1 MHNVEE
7 ALRFAAA
14 VSSSS
19 AFFLKLEG
27 GMSSESETPKEIE
40 HVTEGK
46 PTGRKKIFIA
56 AGVALAVLGIGAPV
70 GYFLIA
76 PSQAP
81 EEELAAESVELEP
94 EKEAPPAAAP
104 AEDESLAL
112 LEGEEMLGAI
122 VPFDAFLVNLSGGKY
137 LRLQLQAEMETPDVP
152 RRLYGR
158 IVPIRDG
165 IITML
170 TQKTATELEDTLGK
184 DALKKSIKDL
194 MNEQLK
200 RQDVRRI
207 YFTQFVIQ

>member
-1 MHNVEE
+1 MEE

-14 VSSSS
+14 VGSSST
-19 AFFLKLEG
+19 FFLKQEG
-27 GMSSESETPKEIE
+27 GMSSESETPKQIE
-40 HVTEGK
+40 HATEGK
-46 PTGRKKIFIA
+46 PTDRKKIFIA

-94 EKEAPPAAAP
+94 EKEASPAVAP

-184 DALKKSIKDL
+184 DALKKSIKEL